1 MNNLEFTK
9 NKYSITE
16 LSEHLNIT
24 DHTLRYYEKEFDL
37 FVPKDER
44 GRRYYTPEIVNTI
57 FQIKSMRN
65 EGLVIKAI
73 KNIIQSKN
81 QTNKSFDDITNELP
95 QLTINNSIENN
106 SENNVILEKALLEIN
121 QFINNFKD
129 ILTANI
135 VSEITSSKETVI
147 KEINKSKLELS
158 ASFENKIRKLESK
171 VDSGFENINILIGNY
186 KIRKKPSLFSRFFNR

>member
-186 KIRKKPSLFSRFFNR
+186 KMHLSHKLCPLK